1 MNIIILVLVVLISI
15 ALLYLIFKRSLSEST
30 LILQKTD
37 LNTIDPITFD
47 VAKIYNA
54 DSKQFTY
61 STWINIERTV
71 MTSINRTIIDRP
83 SEIKIE
89 LKKDEPTVIVSVYL
103 DGSTTD
109 KHTVSIEKFP
119 LKKKV
124 FLAVCVTDKTIKINS
139 ADTTYSVVDVYMNGK
154 LRKSS
159 QTKSPVTPD
168 IVSVL
173 TIGAANS
180 LDYTNTTDT
189 TGLLSPWATLYGL
202 KRWSFCMLPK
212 QVNDEYKSFAVSTNR
227 FGVNIALTE
236 KDIIKKDYALF

>member
-1 MNIIILVLVVLISI
+1 MLISI
-15 ALLYLIFKRSLSEST
+15 SLLYFIFKRNLSEST

-37 LNTIDPITFD
+37 LNPETDITFEA
-47 VAKIYNA
+47 VKIYNA

-61 STWINIERTV
+61 STWINIERTA
-71 MTSINRTIIDRP
+71 TTDRTIIDRP

-89 LKKDEPTVIVSVYL
+89 LKKDEPIVLVSVYL
-103 DGSTTD
+103 AGSTTD

-124 FLAVCVTDKTIKINS
+124 FLAVCVTDKTVKINS

>member
-1 MNIIILVLVVLISI
+1 MLISI
-15 ALLYLIFKRSLSEST
+15 SLLYFIFKRNLSEST

-37 LNTIDPITFD
+37 LNPETDITFEA
-47 VAKIYNA
+47 VKIYNA

-61 STWINIERTV
+61 STWINIERTA
-71 MTSINRTIIDRP
+71 TTDRTIIDRP

-89 LKKDEPTVIVSVYL
+89 LKKDEPIVLVSVYL
-103 DGSTTD
+103 AGSLSNLRTI
-109 KHTVSIEKFP
+109 SIERFP
-119 LKKKV
+119 LKKRV
-124 FLAVCVTDKTIKINS
+124 FLTVCVTDKTVKINDG
-139 ADTTYSVVDVYMNGK
+139 DTTHSVVDVYMNGK